1 MRLNGMKLNQPH
13 VLSYERGAHASY
25 LGLPLPGEYPL
36 PLASEEPKAATGMAL
51 GFVCLLLFS
60 FESTFRAFTSCDIPN
75 NPTRWAGDRFLSA
88 IRMLTSDSL

>member
-36 PLASEEPKAATGMAL
+36 PLALEEPKAATGMAL
-51 GFVCLLLFS
+51 GFVCLLFT
-60 FESTFRAFTSCDIPN
+60 FESTFRAFTFRGISN
-75 NPTRWAGDRFLSA
+75 KPTRWAGDRFLS
-88 IRMLTSDSL
+88 LLYGC